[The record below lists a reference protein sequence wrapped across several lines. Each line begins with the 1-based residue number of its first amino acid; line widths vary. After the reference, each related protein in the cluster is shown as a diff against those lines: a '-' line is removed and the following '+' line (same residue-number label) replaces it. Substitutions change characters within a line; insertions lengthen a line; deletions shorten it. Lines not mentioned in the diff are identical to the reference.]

1 MEISVPTF
9 EISLSFE
16 IGELDYCVS
25 WTKNETT
32 IEHVEEV
39 DDTEL
44 EQKDFDT
51 AETNNAE
58 SKITEK
64 FVLKLS
70 GGERSVK
77 MSSVIEGSSE
87 PVFKEESAAMS
98 VDEIQDFKK
107 AWIDALLMCL
117 ERRIAGGIS
126 PEDLTLEL
134 LDDLGVNNF
143 KEILQHFLAEMLV
156 ANSIELS
163 SS

>member
-1 MEISVPTF
+1 MIKKSIKAQTILIYDCAFIREPHVAKPHVNKKSKYQLKVAMEISVPTF

-51 AETNNAE
+51 SETNNVEA
-58 SKITEK
+58 KITEK

-77 MSSVIEGSSE
+77 MSSVIEGF
-87 PVFKEESAAMS
+87 FKEESTAMS
-98 VDEIQDFKK
+98 S
-107 AWIDALLMCL
+107 
-117 ERRIAGGIS
+117 G
-126 PEDLTLEL
+126 
-134 LDDLGVNNF
+134 
-143 KEILQHFLAEMLV
+143 
-156 ANSIELS
+156 
-163 SS
+163 

>member
-51 AETNNAE
+51 AETNNVE

-117 ERRIAGGIS
+117 
-126 PEDLTLEL
+126 
-134 LDDLGVNNF
+134 
-143 KEILQHFLAEMLV
+143 
-156 ANSIELS
+156 
-163 SS
+163 